1 MPRFARAHLPTQ
13 ANLEQL
19 RERAVAFAQHS
30 PRAAATWK
38 QWRMAREH
46 VEWQAR
52 FRGQRHSR
60 FLVPRRVVYV
70 APERIVAIA
79 RGDFAPSDHSC
90 PTEISGD
97 WDLHL
102 TPADNDDFYDDL
114 RLVADGGSWKETRV
128 YRRAL
133 TAIADEGL
141 WNGEYFSA
149 EEVDEYFCAPYDNL
163 LASMRRYGYLAQRDL
178 AAAIPRWYRPLHAD
192 EVTLAIGRDGAL
204 FVREGRHRVAC
215 AAVLGIPAIPARVFF
230 RHSDWMATREL
241 AEAYAQQLGG
251 MAPQPTLHPDL
262 DNIPA
267 PPSCDAVLAATCA
280 ALRSA
285 GGALVDLTPSWG
297 YYCRRLE
304 DIGFPSTALAS
315 NGESDEFLHALRVTQ
330 AATFATAR
338 AHDAAAHPAFAVGVA
353 LDPAYLG
360 LGAER
365 RLLDLLSTVAL
376 DELVLAVPAASAE
389 AWDLAAVARA
399 GHFTTRVE
407 LPAPAGATR
416 LHHFVR

>member
-1 MPRFARAHLPTQ
+1 MNTDNSSLGFRQLGSGPAGRRIERPLAALGPRL
-13 ANLEQL
+13 LVL
-19 RERAVAFAQHS
+19 D
-30 PRAAATWK
+30 
-38 QWRMAREH
+38 
-46 VEWQAR
+46 
-52 FRGQRHSR
+52 RGHFDQRHLR
-60 FLVPRRVVYV
+60 
-70 APERIVAIA
+70 
-79 RGDFAPSDHSC
+79 
-90 PTEISGD
+90 
-97 WDLHL
+97 
-102 TPADNDDFYDDL
+102 ADQ
-114 RLVADGGSWKETRV
+114 RL
-128 YRRAL
+128 
-133 TAIADEGL
+133 
-141 WNGEYFSA
+141 
-149 EEVDEYFCAPYDNL
+149 
-163 LASMRRYGYLAQRDL
+163 
-178 AAAIPRWYRPLHAD
+178 
-192 EVTLAIGRDGAL
+192 
-204 FVREGRHRVAC
+204 
-215 AAVLGIPAIPARVFF
+215 
-230 RHSDWMATREL
+230 
-241 AEAYAQQLGG
+241 
-251 MAPQPTLHPDL
+251 
-262 DNIPA
+262 
-267 PPSCDAVLAATCA
+267 A